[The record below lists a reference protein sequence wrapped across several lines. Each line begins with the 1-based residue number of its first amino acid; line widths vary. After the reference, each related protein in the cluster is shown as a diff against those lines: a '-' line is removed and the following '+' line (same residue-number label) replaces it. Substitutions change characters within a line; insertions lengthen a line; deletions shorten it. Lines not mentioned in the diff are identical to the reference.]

1 MIIDDRMIIN
11 NHCNQDES
19 KMGRHNDNK
28 QFNSKQSN
36 RMLDGFTKQVVGL
49 FGDTLLDF
57 VFGMVFLVGF
67 GLVVNAIWYLVNKVL

>member
-1 MIIDDRMIIN
+1 MD
-11 NHCNQDES
+11 Q
-19 KMGRHNDNK
+19 MGDDNK
-28 QFNSKQSN
+28 KFSKQ
-36 RMLDGFTKQVVGL
+36 VAGL